1 MRDYTRFLGSLE
13 RPDTTSDKFSLFYLW
28 LWSKTAHNLQTLW
41 SGLDCKKALMTGFWI
56 VFVSVAMWDDPE
68 QHCIYHPPRSHI
80 WDFVSFSCA
89 SGKDGGEG
97 LEVGEWAV
105 WKGERADWVKS
116 KCPFARRMAGKLWMP
131 HYNIFSLM

>member
-1 MRDYTRFLGSLE
+1 MRDYTRFLGSIE

-41 SGLDCKKALMTGFWI
+41 SGLDCKKASMTL
-56 VFVSVAMWDDPE
+56 VSESHLCLWPCEMA
-68 QHCIYHPPRSHI
+68 QSNTATPRSHI

-116 KCPFARRMAGKLWMP
+116 KCPFASRMAGKLWMP
-131 HYNIFSLM
+131 HFNIFSLM